1 MGIMDAFKEEDRAT
15 VTVSQLYRMLRE
27 AAKTELLMNAVRC
40 DVPNRYIA
48 AMADGKYP
56 EMLVPAAQQP
66 EAHTEDLPIML
77 VMLVED
83 DEEELAEEE
92 DNGQNEEETDEE

>member
-1 MGIMDAFKEEDRAT
+1 MGIMDAFKEEDRVT

-48 AMADGKYP
+48 AMEDGKYP
-56 EMLVPAAQQP
+56 EMLVPEAQQP
-66 EAHTEDLPIML
+66 EVHTEDLPIML
-77 VMLVED
+77 VED
-83 DEEELAEEE
+83 DEEEIAEEE
-92 DNGQNEEETDEE
+92 DNGQNKEDADEE

>member
-15 VTVSQLYRMLRE
+15 VTISQIYRMLRE

-77 VMLVED
+77 VED
-83 DEEELAEEE
+83 DEEEIAEEE
-92 DNGQNEEETDEE
+92 DNGQNKEDADEE

>member
-56 EMLVPAAQQP
+56 EMLVTAAQKP

-77 VMLVED
+77 VED
-83 DEEELAEEE
+83 DEEEIAEEE
-92 DNGQNEEETDEE
+92 DNGQNKEDADEE

>member
-1 MGIMDAFKEEDRAT
+1 MGILDTFKEEDRVT
-15 VTVSQLYRMLRE
+15 VTASQLYKTLRE

-56 EMLVPAAQQP
+56 EIMYGELP
-66 EAHTEDLPIML
+66 EAHTEDLPITII
-77 VMLVED
+77 ED
-83 DEEELAEEE
+83 DEEEIAKEEGDAE
-92 DNGQNEEETDEE
+92 

>member
-56 EMLVPAAQQP
+56 EMLVP
-66 EAHTEDLPIML
+66 EAHTEDLQI
-77 VMLVED
+77 MLVED
-83 DEEELAEEE
+83 DEEEIAEEE
-92 DNGQNEEETDEE
+92 DNGQNKEDADEE

>member
-56 EMLVPAAQQP
+56 EMLVPEAQQP

-77 VMLVED
+77 VED
-83 DEEELAEEE
+83 DEEEIEEEE
-92 DNGQNEEETDEE
+92 DNGQNKEDEDEE

>member
-77 VMLVED
+77 VED
-83 DEEELAEEE
+83 GEEEIAEEE

>member
-66 EAHTEDLPIML
+66 EAHAEDLPI
-77 VMLVED
+77 MLVED
-83 DEEELAEEE
+83 DEEEIAEEE
-92 DNGQNEEETDEE
+92 DNGQDKEDTDEE

>member
-77 VMLVED
+77 VED
-83 DEEELAEEE
+83 GEEEIAEEE
-92 DNGQNEEETDEE
+92 DNGQNKEDADEE

>member
-15 VTVSQLYRMLRE
+15 VTVSQIYRMLRE

-56 EMLVPAAQQP
+56 EMLVPEAQQP

-77 VMLVED
+77 VED
-83 DEEELAEEE
+83 DEEEIAEEE
-92 DNGQNEEETDEE
+92 DNGQNKEDADEE

>member
-77 VMLVED
+77 VED
-83 DEEELAEEE
+83 DEEEIAEEE
-92 DNGQNEEETDEE
+92 DNGQNKEDADEE

>member
-1 MGIMDAFKEEDRAT
+1 MGIFDTFKEEDRVT
-15 VTVSQLYRMLRE
+15 VTVSQLYKTLRE

-56 EMLVPAAQQP
+56 EIMYGELP
-66 EAHTEDLPIML
+66 EAHTEDLPIMIT
-77 VMLVED
+77 ED
-83 DEEELAEEE
+83 DEEEIAEEE
-92 DNGQNEEETDEE
+92 GGAE

>member
-1 MGIMDAFKEEDRAT
+1 MGIFDTFKEEDRVT
-15 VTVSQLYRMLRE
+15 VTVSQLYKTLRE

-56 EMLVPAAQQP
+56 DIMYGELP
-66 EAHTEDLPIML
+66 EAHTEDLPITII
-77 VMLVED
+77 ED
-83 DEEELAEEE
+83 DEEKLAEEDDGAE
-92 DNGQNEEETDEE
+92 

>member
-15 VTVSQLYRMLRE
+15 VTISQLYRMLRE

-66 EAHTEDLPIML
+66 EAHTEDLQI
-77 VMLVED
+77 MLVED
-83 DEEELAEEE
+83 DEEEIAEEE
-92 DNGQNEEETDEE
+92 DNGQNKEDADEE

>member
-56 EMLVPAAQQP
+56 EMLVPEAQQP

-77 VMLVED
+77 VED
-83 DEEELAEEE
+83 DEEEIAEEE
-92 DNGQNEEETDEE
+92 DNGQNKEDADEE

>member
-27 AAKTELLMNAVRC
+27 AAKTELMMNAVRF

-56 EMLVPAAQQP
+56 EMLVPEAQQK
-66 EAHTEDLPIML
+66 EIERRQIW
-77 VMLVED
+77 
-83 DEEELAEEE
+83 
-92 DNGQNEEETDEE
+92 QR

>member
-56 EMLVPAAQQP
+56 EMLVPEAQQP
-66 EAHTEDLPIML
+66 EAHIDDLPI
-77 VMLVED
+77 MLVED
-83 DEEELAEEE
+83 DEEEIAEEE
-92 DNGQNEEETDEE
+92 DNGQNKEEADEE

>member
-56 EMLVPAAQQP
+56 EMLVPEAQQP

-77 VMLVED
+77 VED
-83 DEEELAEEE
+83 DEEEIAEEE
-92 DNGQNEEETDEE
+92 GNGQNEEDADEE

>member
-1 MGIMDAFKEEDRAT
+1 MGILDTFKEEDRAT
-15 VTVSQLYRMLRE
+15 VTVSQLYKMLRE

-56 EMLVPAAQQP
+56 EIMYGELP
-66 EAHTEDLPIML
+66 EAHTEDLPITII
-77 VMLVED
+77 ED
-83 DEEELAEEE
+83 DEEEIAKEEGDAE
-92 DNGQNEEETDEE
+92 

>member
-77 VMLVED
+77 VED
-83 DEEELAEEE
+83 DEEEIDEEE
-92 DNGQNEEETDEE
+92 DNGQNKEDADEE

>member
-15 VTVSQLYRMLRE
+15 VTVSQLYKMLRE

-56 EMLVPAAQQP
+56 EMLVPEAQQP

-77 VMLVED
+77 VED
-83 DEEELAEEE
+83 DEEEITEEE
-92 DNGQNEEETDEE
+92 DNGQNKEEADEE

>member
-1 MGIMDAFKEEDRAT
+1 MGMLDALKEEDRVT
-15 VTVSQLYRMLRE
+15 VTVSQLYRMQRE
-27 AAKTELLMNAVRC
+27 AAKAELLMNAVRC

-56 EMLVPAAQQP
+56 EMPVQVAQQP

-77 VMLVED
+77 VED
-83 DEEELAEEE
+83 DEAEIMEEE
-92 DNGQNEEETDEE
+92 DNGQNKEETDGE

>member
-1 MGIMDAFKEEDRAT
+1 MGIIDAFKEEDRAT
-15 VTVSQLYRMLRE
+15 VTVSQLYRMMRE

-56 EMLVPAAQQP
+56 EMLVPEAQQP

-77 VMLVED
+77 VED
-83 DEEELAEEE
+83 DEEEITEEE
-92 DNGQNEEETDEE
+92 DNGQNKEEADEE

>member
-56 EMLVPAAQQP
+56 EMLVPEAQQP

-77 VMLVED
+77 VED
-83 DEEELAEEE
+83 DEEEIAEEE
-92 DNGQNEEETDEE
+92 DNGQNEEDADEE

>member
-1 MGIMDAFKEEDRAT
+1 MRIIDAFKEEDRAT
-15 VTVSQLYRMLRE
+15 VTVSQLYRMMRE

-77 VMLVED
+77 VED
-83 DEEELAEEE
+83 DEEEITEEE

>member
-77 VMLVED
+77 VED
-83 DEEELAEEE
+83 DEEEIAEEE
-92 DNGQNEEETDEE
+92 DNGQNKEETDEE

>member
-56 EMLVPAAQQP
+56 EMLVPTAQQP

-77 VMLVED
+77 VED
-83 DEEELAEEE
+83 DEEEIAEEE
-92 DNGQNEEETDEE
+92 DNGQNEEEADEE

>member
-1 MGIMDAFKEEDRAT
+1 MGIYDMFKEEDRVT
-15 VTVSQLYRMLRE
+15 VTVSQLYKTLRE

-56 EMLVPAAQQP
+56 EIMYGELP
-66 EAHTEDLPIML
+66 EAHTEDLPITII
-77 VMLVED
+77 ED
-83 DEEELAEEE
+83 DEEEIAKEEGGAE
-92 DNGQNEEETDEE
+92 

>member
-1 MGIMDAFKEEDRAT
+1 MGIMDAFKEEDRVT

-40 DVPNRYIA
+40 DVPNRYIE

-77 VMLVED
+77 VED
-83 DEEELAEEE
+83 DEEEIAEEE
-92 DNGQNEEETDEE
+92 DNGQNKEDADEE

>member
-15 VTVSQLYRMLRE
+15 ITITQLYRMLRE

-56 EMLVPAAQQP
+56 EIMYGELP
-66 EAHTEDLPIML
+66 EAHTEDLPITII
-77 VMLVED
+77 ED
-83 DEEELAEEE
+83 DEEEIVKEEGDAEER
-92 DNGQNEEETDEE
+92 

>member
-15 VTVSQLYRMLRE
+15 VTVSQIYRMLRE

-77 VMLVED
+77 VED
-83 DEEELAEEE
+83 DEEEIAEEE
-92 DNGQNEEETDEE
+92 DNGQNKEDEDEE

>member
-48 AMADGKYP
+48 
-56 EMLVPAAQQP
+56 LIAA
-66 EAHTEDLPIML
+66 AISSRRRYKRW
-77 VMLVED
+77 
-83 DEEELAEEE
+83 
-92 DNGQNEEETDEE
+92 NR